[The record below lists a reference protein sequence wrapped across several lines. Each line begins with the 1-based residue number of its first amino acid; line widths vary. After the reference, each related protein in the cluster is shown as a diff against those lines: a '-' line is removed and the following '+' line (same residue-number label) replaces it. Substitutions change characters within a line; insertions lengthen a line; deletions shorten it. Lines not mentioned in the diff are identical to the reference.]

1 MKSPAKLIAP
11 PARKGKENRIA
22 LSARIDSST
31 KKQIIAW
38 KGESLSEGV
47 IVDKV
52 VNHAARTKFNPAK
65 DVL

>member
-1 MKSPAKLIAP
+1 MKSKLIAP
-11 PARKGKENRIA
+11 PARKGKENRVP

-31 KKQIIAW
+31 KKQIAVW
-38 KGESLSEGV
+38 RGESLSEGV

-65 DVL
+65 DTL

>member
-1 MKSPAKLIAP
+1 MKPKLIVP
-11 PARKGKENRIA
+11 RARKGKENRVA
-22 LSARIDSST
+22 LSARIDPTT

-52 VNHAARTKFNPAK
+52 VNHAARTKFNPAQS
-65 DVL
+65 L